1 MYRVVFCLLLVS
13 HVIMGSEDTKKEPE
27 AKSQEQG
34 DPDLGLEEKWTFT
47 NENAEKIQKE
57 VPNFIVFV
65 CKSNLY

>member
-1 MYRVVFCLLLVS
+1 
-13 HVIMGSEDTKKEPE
+13 MGSEDTKTEPE
-27 AKSQEQG
+27 AKLQEQG
-34 DPDLGLEEKWTFT
+34 DPDLGLEEKWTLT